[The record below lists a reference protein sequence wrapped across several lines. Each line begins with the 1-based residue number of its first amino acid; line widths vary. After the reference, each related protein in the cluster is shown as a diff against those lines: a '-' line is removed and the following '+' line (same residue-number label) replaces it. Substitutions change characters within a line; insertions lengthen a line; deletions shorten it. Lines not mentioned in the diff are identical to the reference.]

1 MHKTGSEIG
10 LVDAT
15 NRVEDSLKAAFP
27 DIKYIYFE
35 PDRNKE
41 VHEYEDEEMEDE
53 VEQAKA

>member
-1 MHKTGSEIG
+1 MSG